1 MPATAVSFSPH
12 HSKLWQIHDFNLAT
26 YSKTLPTWVQ
36 SNSRKKYCRKEF
48 SKKKTWHWVKIDAV
62 IVVAD
67 PILISSVKPGHSSV
81 LRRLRGG
88 KQFCLPRSR
97 QLAWLDKN
105 ASILIIQ
112 MPTFRYLYSYK
123 QKYFYCCI
131 FVIYDFLFI
140 FITSFYVDC

>member
-12 HSKLWQIHDFNLAT
+12 HSKLWQIHNFNLAT

-36 SNSRKKYCRKEF
+36 SNSRKSTVEKNLLRNNIAKR
-48 SKKKTWHWVKIDAV
+48 WHWVKIDAV

-105 ASILIIQ
+105 ASILLIQ
-112 MPTFRYLYSYK
+112 MPTFIYTNKNIFSVVFLWFMIFFLYLLHP
-123 QKYFYCCI
+123 FM
-131 FVIYDFLFI
+131 
-140 FITSFYVDC
+140 

>member
-12 HSKLWQIHDFNLAT
+12 HSKLWQIHNFNLAT

-36 SNSRKKYCRKEF
+36 SNSRKSTVEKNLLRNNIAKR
-48 SKKKTWHWVKIDAV
+48 WQWVKIDAV

-105 ASILIIQ
+105 ASILLIQ
-112 MPTFRYLYSYK
+112 MRTFIYTNKNIFSVVYLW
-123 QKYFYCCI
+123 FMI
-131 FVIYDFLFI
+131 FFLYLLHPFM
-140 FITSFYVDC
+140 

>member
-12 HSKLWQIHDFNLAT
+12 HSKLWQIHNFNLAT

-36 SNSRKKYCRKEF
+36 SNSRKSMVEEKLLRKNI
-48 SKKKTWHWVKIDAV
+48 TLRWHWVKIDAV

-105 ASILIIQ
+105 ASILLIQ
-112 MPTFRYLYSYK
+112 MPTFIYTNKNIFSVVYLW
-123 QKYFYCCI
+123 FMI
-131 FVIYDFLFI
+131 FFLYLLHPFM
-140 FITSFYVDC
+140 

>member
-12 HSKLWQIHDFNLAT
+12 HSKLWQIHNFNLAT

-36 SNSRKKYCRKEF
+36 SNSRKSTVEKNLLRNNIAKR
-48 SKKKTWHWVKIDAV
+48 WHWVKIDAV

-105 ASILIIQ
+105 ASILLIQ
-112 MPTFRYLYSYK
+112 MPTF
-123 QKYFYCCI
+123 
-131 FVIYDFLFI
+131 IYTNKNI
-140 FITSFYVDC
+140 FIVVFLWFMIFFLYLLHPFM

>member
-12 HSKLWQIHDFNLAT
+12 HSKLWQIHNFNLAT

-36 SNSRKKYCRKEF
+36 SNSRKSTVEKNLLRNNIAKR
-48 SKKKTWHWVKIDAV
+48 WHWVKIDAV

-105 ASILIIQ
+105 ASILLIQ
-112 MPTFRYLYSYK
+112 MPTFIYTNKNIFSVVYLLW
-123 QKYFYCCI
+123 FMI
-131 FVIYDFLFI
+131 FFLYLLQPFM
-140 FITSFYVDC
+140 

>member
-12 HSKLWQIHDFNLAT
+12 HSKLWQIHNFNLAT

-36 SNSRKKYCRKEF
+36 SNSRKSTVEKNLLRNNIAKR
-48 SKKKTWHWVKIDAV
+48 WHWVKIDAV

-105 ASILIIQ
+105 ASILLIQ
-112 MPTFRYLYSYK
+112 MRTFIYTNENIFSVVYLW
-123 QKYFYCCI
+123 FMI
-131 FVIYDFLFI
+131 FFLYLLHPFM
-140 FITSFYVDC
+140 